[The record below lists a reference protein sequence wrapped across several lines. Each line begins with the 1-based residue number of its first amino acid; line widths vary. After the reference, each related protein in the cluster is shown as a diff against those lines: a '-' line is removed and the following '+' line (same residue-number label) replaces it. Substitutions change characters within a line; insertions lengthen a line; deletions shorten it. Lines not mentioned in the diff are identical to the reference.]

1 MKLTPFVTFATFAP
15 VALATL
21 LLTQVSLPAHAQPP
35 TTPAQQW
42 HFNRIAT
49 FEAARNVPAGRKVS
63 KKSVAEIVAASEDG
77 RLLAYTDSEQQGIGL
92 IDIRNPAQPQPAGFV
107 PVNGEPTSVVI
118 TRGRALVAVNASL
131 NFAQP
136 DGHIAVVDLTSQR
149 VTQTCRLYGQP
160 DSVALD
166 KSARHLL
173 VAIENERDE
182 KFNKGLLPQLPGG
195 NLTIVPL
202 RQGLPDCPAAHPVA
216 MNGLADIAPNDSE
229 PEFVKVNRQG
239 LAVVTLQE
247 NNHIAL
253 VDVARRAVTHHFS
266 AGSVNLTGID
276 TKSDGTIAPTDSLS
290 NVKREPDAVA
300 WLDDTRFVTA
310 NEGDYQGGSRGF
322 SIFNTRGEVEYD
334 SGNLLDHKAMRMGHY
349 PDKRSKAKGS
359 EPEGVET
366 GQFGADK
373 LIFVGAERASL
384 IYVFRDMGP
393 GNAPQYLQAL
403 PSGQAPEGLLAIPQR
418 NLFVVAAE
426 NDGAARSSVTL
437 YQRGQTPAHYPGLVS
452 NDDAQGLPV
461 GWGAISGSTAVQG
474 TTGQLWAVTDSAY
487 ATTRLLRID
496 ARQQPA
502 RITQAITL
510 NKDGKAMGYD
520 AEGVAERAEGG
531 FWIASEGDPQK
542 KGGALDNLLLR
553 VAADGTVQE
562 EISLPQA
569 WRQHAERFGLEGVT
583 VTGRGEQE
591 TVWLAMQREW
601 KDDPKG
607 RVKILS
613 YRPSTQTWGAYHY
626 PLDTPKAEGAWVG
639 LSEITALDNDT
650 FAVIERDNQF
660 GPASLKTVK
669 TFSVAGL
676 QAAAPGDAQLPL
688 LTKRPWLDL
697 VPHLARSHGTVQD
710 KVESFAIDSSGQGYA
725 ISDNDGV
732 DGSSGETQFL
742 RLGKLR

>member
-1 MKLTPFVTFATFAP
+1 MKFAPFATFAP
-15 VALATL
+15 IALATL
-21 LLTQVSLPAHAQPP
+21 LVSQASLPVHAQ
-35 TTPAQQW
+35 TTKAGTPVG

-49 FEAARNVPAGRKVS
+49 FEAARNVPADRKVS

-77 RLLAYTDSEQQGIGL
+77 RWLAYTDSEQQGIGL
-92 IDIRNPAQPQPAGFV
+92 IDIRHPAHPKPAGFV
-107 PVNGEPTSVVI
+107 PVDGEPTSVVI
-118 TRGRALVAVNASL
+118 ARGRALVAVNASK
-131 NFAQP
+131 NFVQP
-136 DGHIAVVDLTSQR
+136 DGHIAVVDLASRR

-166 KSARHLL
+166 KAARHLL

-182 KFNKGLLPQLPGG
+182 KFNKGQLPQLPGG
-195 NLTIVPL
+195 NLTIIPL
-202 RQGLPDCPAAHPVA
+202 QGGLPDCPAAHPVA
-216 MNGLADIAPNDSE
+216 MNGLADIAPNDAE

-276 TKSDGTIAPTDSLS
+276 AKSDGTIAATDRLN
-290 NVKREPDAVA
+290 NVNREPDAVA

-334 SGNLLDHKAMRMGHY
+334 SGNLLDREAMRLGHY

-359 EPEGVET
+359 EPEGVEV

-384 IYVFRDMGP
+384 IYVFRDLGP
-393 GNAPQYLQAL
+393 GQAPQYLQAL
-403 PSGQAPEGLLAIPQR
+403 PTGQAPEGLLAIPQR

-426 NDGAARSSVTL
+426 NDGAARSSVTI
-437 YQRGQTPAHYPGLVS
+437 YQRSAAPAQYPGLVS
-452 NDDAQGLPV
+452 NDDAQGQPV
-461 GWGAISGSTAVQG
+461 GWGAISGTSAVQG
-474 TTGQLWAVTDSAY
+474 APGQLWAVTDSAY
-487 ATTRLLRID
+487 ALTQLLRID

-502 RITQAITL
+502 RITQALTL
-510 NKDGKAMGYD
+510 HKNGQPQGYD
-520 AEGVAERAEGG
+520 AEGVVERAEGG

-542 KGGALDNLLLR
+542 KGGAMDDLLLR
-553 VAADGTVQE
+553 VAADGAVQE
-562 EISLPQA
+562 EIRLPQA

-583 VTGRGEQE
+583 VTGSGDQE
-591 TVWLAMQREW
+591 TVWLAVQREW

-607 RVKILS
+607 LVKILS

-626 PLDTPKAEGAWVG
+626 PLDTPKTESAWVG
-639 LSEITALDNDT
+639 LSEITALGNDT

-660 GPASLKTVK
+660 GTTSLKTVK
-669 TFSVAGL
+669 TFSVAGV
-676 QAAAPGDAQLPL
+676 QAATPGDAKLPL

-697 VPHLARSHGTVQD
+697 VPHLARTHGTVPD
-710 KVESFAIDSSGQGYA
+710 KVESFAIDSAGQGYA
-725 ISDNDGV
+725 ITDNDGV
-732 DGSSGETQFL
+732 DGSNGETQFL